1 LELRGCNPWQIDH
14 KLRRSRRDLCFM
26 VPPKDTP
33 NEEASWGRGHGPLVV
48 WRWDAL
54 RIEAQAG
61 GDWLRT
67 RRLLLVAHAGYYVV
81 TGAWPLVSRRT
92 FEKVTGPKEDFWL
105 AQTVGVL
112 VGAIGLGL
120 AQSLRRP
127 GDVSAELQTVAV
139 ASAAGLALVDVIFV
153 SKACIRRIYLLDA
166 FAEVALVASWH
177 RTSQS

>member
-1 LELRGCNPWQIDH
+1 MSLLLFGGGTPFE
-14 KLRRSRRDLCFM
+14 SRQ
-26 VPPKDTP
+26 
-33 NEEASWGRGHGPLVV
+33 
-48 WRWDAL
+48 
-54 RIEAQAG
+54 QAG